1 MKLTCG
7 NVGKLTRICAT
18 VSAPDFTSLYPRKNS
33 RFPFLVLGGFTDFLT
48 PAAVAGGHGAITGLA
63 NVAPASITR
72 LFELTSKAIPSTSTF
87 ASSSPGEYTAESVIA
102 LAEAQKLQGV
112 AARADYTIAKAGIAG
127 TKYLLEK
134 LYGYGGAPRR
144 PLPPIN
150 PEDGQRLWEHPDTVA
165 LVEVERQLTGK
176 AKAL

>member
-1 MKLTCG
+1 M
-7 NVGKLTRICAT
+7 
-18 VSAPDFTSLYPRKNS
+18 SAPEFTSLYPRKNS

-63 NVAPASITR
+63 NVSPASIAR

-87 ASSSPGEYTAESVIA
+87 TSSSPGEYTAESVIA

-150 PEDGQRLWEHPDTVA
+150 PEDGQRLWEHPDTIA

-176 AKAL
+176 AKGL